1 MGTMTDRAETGFAAT
16 IEESTTLGPILVATD
31 GTSSAEA
38 AMRAASLLSRH
49 TGADVVVL
57 AVVETLPLV
66 AADYGM
72 MIPPIDTDRARRQA
86 LTQRVQTQVTAIGSA
101 AAAWK
106 IAVLDGD
113 PPAVI
118 ARMARD
124 VHARV
129 IVVGLGH
136 HELLDRLFGGET
148 ALHSLRLARTPVLA
162 VPPDFQHLPSRVV
175 IATDFSMASV
185 RAARTAMGLFDTL
198 RIAYLVHVAPRM
210 ELQPDAFAAWMSLFG
225 EGLGPAFERMKAE
238 LALPATVT
246 VETISRTGKPS
257 KEILEF
263 ARSAQADLVV
273 TGSRGVGLVDR
284 ILVGSTATGLVRGA
298 QCAVLAVPA
307 LANERRLAWSP
318 SSERVPIPQAEW
330 GPQLDAFTKRNV
342 GRIAALEVDDPEM
355 GAQAQEHDYPFLG
368 VTWDHNDRRVDVMLG
383 DFKGVRRHLTRG
395 IAGVTAID
403 MLQDEKGRDW
413 VLRIAH
419 GRGQTILQFTR

>member
-284 ILVGSTATGLVRGA
+284 ILVGSTATGLVRG
-298 QCAVLAVPA
+298 VGG
-307 LANERRLAWSP
+307 S
-318 SSERVPIPQAEW
+318 
-330 GPQLDAFTKRNV
+330 GPR
-342 GRIAALEVDDPEM
+342 E
-355 GAQAQEHDYPFLG
+355 
-368 VTWDHNDRRVDVMLG
+368 
-383 DFKGVRRHLTRG
+383 
-395 IAGVTAID
+395 
-403 MLQDEKGRDW
+403 
-413 VLRIAH
+413 
-419 GRGQTILQFTR
+419 